1 MKTIGKGWVTGL
13 LRIPDT
19 LAGDRIRFLYV
30 QNREDL
36 KEVSAFV
43 KKHKW
48 LAIDTESTGLN
59 PFKPGWQLRSVQIGN
74 RTRCYVIPARYRRFI
89 ASLMEREIHWIAHNG
104 PHDIRSIDAHLGYET
119 GVICD
124 GETYIPSHHLDSRNQ
139 QEGGTGHGLKELSCA
154 LIDPAAGKWEKELK
168 SEFKKIRVPLEG
180 QTYKSGP
187 RKGQPKTR
195 AAHLDE
201 GWSLIDPRNPAY
213 IAYSGADP
221 ILTYRVWERLQP
233 VVREFN
239 ELYRFDHRVQM
250 ACDRLA
256 RRAIRLDHVYT
267 KRLSTAY
274 LRKAE
279 RAMAVANEFGCKNIN
294 ATAQLATTII
304 KLGGKLTA
312 KTPTG
317 KWKVD
322 AATMRRLRDANRGS
336 DLGVFLS
343 NVLLAKQILKR
354 RESYTEQ
361 MLAEMSA
368 AGRIHPSINSLGART
383 ARMSVSRPPLQQL
396 PTKDREA
403 DE

>member
-1 MKTIGKGWVTGL
+1 M
-13 LRIPDT
+13 LRIRDT
-19 LAGDRIRFLYV
+19 LAGEPISFHYCESKADLRETIRFI
-30 QNREDL
+30 NN
-36 KEVSAFV
+36 
-43 KKHKW
+43 HTW

-59 PFKPGWQLRSVQIGN
+59 PFKPGWKLRSAQIGN
-74 RTRCYVIPARYRRFI
+74 RSRCYVIPARYRRFI

-104 PHDIRSIDAHLGYET
+104 THDIRSIDAHLGYET

-239 ELYRFDHRVQM
+239 ELYRFDHAVQL

-256 RRAIRLDHVYT
+256 RRAIRLDSQYT
-267 KRLSTAY
+267 ERLSNAY
-274 LRKAE
+274 FRRAE
-279 RAMAVANEFGCKNIN
+279 RAMAVAAEFGCANIN
-294 ATAQLATTII
+294 ATAQLAATII

-322 AATMRRLRDANRGS
+322 ASTMRRLRDTNPDTDLNR
-336 DLGVFLS
+336 FLR